1 MLCQKDVLL
10 KIMKI
15 NKIET
20 PSLWN
25 RLVENEAN
33 FEKLVESEKKFNAE
47 MLEKY
52 GIRFGVAI
60 VTDVIIVDDKCI
72 DEFDDLIES
81 LGI

>member
-1 MLCQKDVLL
+1 
-10 KIMKI
+10 MKI

-20 PSLWN
+20 PRLWE

-33 FEKLVESEKKFNAE
+33 FEKLVASEKKFNAE

-52 GIRFGVAI
+52 GIRFGLVI

>member
-1 MLCQKDVLL
+1 
-10 KIMKI
+10 MKI

-20 PSLWN
+20 PRLWK

-33 FEKLVESEKKFNAE
+33 FEKLVESKKKFNAE

-52 GIRFGVAI
+52 GIRFGLVI
-60 VTDVIIVDDKCI
+60 VTDVIIVDDKCS
-72 DEFDDLIES
+72 DEFDDLINS

>member
-1 MLCQKDVLL
+1 
-10 KIMKI
+10 MKI
-15 NKIET
+15 NKVET

-52 GIRFGVAI
+52 GIRFGLVI
-60 VTDVIIVDDKCI
+60 VTDVIIVDDKCS

>member
-1 MLCQKDVLL
+1 
-10 KIMKI
+10 MKI

-20 PSLWN
+20 PRLWE

-33 FEKLVESEKKFNAE
+33 FEKLVESVKKFNAE

-72 DEFDDLIES
+72 DEFDDLINS
-81 LGI
+81 LAI

>member
-1 MLCQKDVLL
+1 
-10 KIMKI
+10 MKI

-20 PSLWN
+20 PRLWR

-33 FEKLVESEKKFNAE
+33 FEKLVESKKKFNAE

-52 GIRFGVAI
+52 GIRFGLVI
-60 VTDVIIVDDKCI
+60 VTDVIVVDDKCS
-72 DEFDDLIES
+72 DEFDDLINS

>member
-1 MLCQKDVLL
+1 
-10 KIMKI
+10 MKI

-20 PSLWN
+20 PRLWR

-33 FEKLVESEKKFNAE
+33 FEKLVESKKKFNAE

-52 GIRFGVAI
+52 GIRFGLVI

-72 DEFDDLIES
+72 DEFDDLINS
-81 LGI
+81 LAI

>member
-1 MLCQKDVLL
+1 
-10 KIMKI
+10 MKI
-15 NKIET
+15 NKVET
-20 PSLWN
+20 PRLWN

-33 FEKLVESEKKFNAE
+33 FEKLAASENKFNAE

-60 VTDVIIVDDKCI
+60 VTNAIIVDDKCI
-72 DEFDDLIES
+72 DEFDDLINS

>member
-1 MLCQKDVLL
+1 
-10 KIMKI
+10 MKI
-15 NKIET
+15 NKVET

-52 GIRFGVAI
+52 GIRFGVAF

>member
-1 MLCQKDVLL
+1 MR
-10 KIMKI
+10 I
-15 NKIET
+15 NKVET

-60 VTDVIIVDDKCI
+60 LTNVIIVDDKCI

>member
-1 MLCQKDVLL
+1 
-10 KIMKI
+10 MKI

-20 PSLWN
+20 PRLWE

-52 GIRFGVAI
+52 GIRFGLVI

-72 DEFDDLIES
+72 DEFDDLINS
-81 LGI
+81 FGI

>member
-1 MLCQKDVLL
+1 
-10 KIMKI
+10 MKI
-15 NKIET
+15 NKSET
-20 PSLWN
+20 PRLWE

-33 FEKLVESEKKFNAE
+33 FEKLVESVKKFNAE

-60 VTDVIIVDDKCI
+60 VTDVIIVDDKCS

>member
-1 MLCQKDVLL
+1 
-10 KIMKI
+10 MKI
-15 NKIET
+15 NKVET

-33 FEKLVESEKKFNAE
+33 FEKLVASEDKFNAE

-60 VTDVIIVDDKCI
+60 VTNAIIVDDKCI

>member
-1 MLCQKDVLL
+1 MR
-10 KIMKI
+10 I
-15 NKIET
+15 NKVET

-33 FEKLVESEKKFNAE
+33 FEKLVASEKKFNAE

-52 GIRFGVAI
+52 GIRFGLVI

-72 DEFDDLIES
+72 DEFDDLINS

>member
-1 MLCQKDVLL
+1 
-10 KIMKI
+10 MKI
-15 NKIET
+15 DKVET
-20 PSLWN
+20 PRLWN

-52 GIRFGVAI
+52 GIRFGLVI
-60 VTDVIIVDDKCI
+60 VTDVIIVDDKCA
-72 DEFDDLIES
+72 DEFDDLINS

>member
-1 MLCQKDVLL
+1 
-10 KIMKI
+10 MKI

-20 PSLWN
+20 PRLWE

-33 FEKLVESEKKFNAE
+33 FEKLVASEKKFNAE

-52 GIRFGVAI
+52 GIRFGLVI

-72 DEFDDLIES
+72 DEFDDLINS

>member
-1 MLCQKDVLL
+1 
-10 KIMKI
+10 MKI

-20 PSLWN
+20 PRLWE

-33 FEKLVESEKKFNAE
+33 FEKLVESVKKFNAE

-52 GIRFGVAI
+52 GIRFGLVI
-60 VTDVIIVDDKCI
+60 VTDVIIVDDKCS

>member
-1 MLCQKDVLL
+1 MR
-10 KIMKI
+10 I
-15 NKIET
+15 NKVET

-33 FEKLVESEKKFNAE
+33 FEKLVESVKKFNAE

-52 GIRFGVAI
+52 GIRFGLVI
-60 VTDVIIVDDKCI
+60 VTDVIIVDDKCS

>member
-1 MLCQKDVLL
+1 
-10 KIMKI
+10 MKI
-15 NKIET
+15 NKSET
-20 PSLWN
+20 PRLWE

-33 FEKLVESEKKFNAE
+33 FEKLVASEKKFNAE

-52 GIRFGVAI
+52 GIRFGLVI

>member
-1 MLCQKDVLL
+1 
-10 KIMKI
+10 MKI

-20 PSLWN
+20 PRLWE

-33 FEKLVESEKKFNAE
+33 FEKLVASEKKFNAE

-52 GIRFGVAI
+52 GIKFGLVI
-60 VTDVIIVDDKCI
+60 VTDVIVVDDKCS

>member
-1 MLCQKDVLL
+1 
-10 KIMKI
+10 MKI
-15 NKIET
+15 NKSET
-20 PSLWN
+20 PRLWE

-60 VTDVIIVDDKCI
+60 VTNAIIVDDKCI

>member
-1 MLCQKDVLL
+1 
-10 KIMKI
+10 MKI
-15 NKIET
+15 NKVET

-33 FEKLVESEKKFNAE
+33 FEKLVVSEKKFNAE

-52 GIRFGVAI
+52 GIRFGLVI
-60 VTDVIIVDDKCI
+60 VTDVIVVDDKCS

>member
-1 MLCQKDVLL
+1 
-10 KIMKI
+10 MKI
-15 NKIET
+15 NKVET

-33 FEKLVESEKKFNAE
+33 FEKLVASEKKFNAE

-52 GIRFGVAI
+52 GIRFGLVI
-60 VTDVIIVDDKCI
+60 VTDVIVVDDKCA
-72 DEFDDLIES
+72 DEFDDLINS

>member
-1 MLCQKDVLL
+1 
-10 KIMKI
+10 MKI

-20 PSLWN
+20 PRLWE

-33 FEKLVESEKKFNAE
+33 FEKLVASEKKFNAE

-52 GIRFGVAI
+52 GIRFGLVI
-60 VTDVIIVDDKCI
+60 VTDVIIVDDKCS

>member
-1 MLCQKDVLL
+1 
-10 KIMKI
+10 MKI
-15 NKIET
+15 NKVET

-33 FEKLVESEKKFNAE
+33 FEKLVASEKKFNAE

-52 GIRFGVAI
+52 GIRFGIVI
-60 VTDVIIVDDKCI
+60 VTDVIIVDDKCS

>member
-1 MLCQKDVLL
+1 
-10 KIMKI
+10 MKI
-15 NKIET
+15 NKVET

-33 FEKLVESEKKFNAE
+33 FEKLVESENKFNAE

-52 GIRFGVAI
+52 GIRFGVVI
-60 VTDVIIVDDKCI
+60 VTNAIIVDDKCI
-72 DEFDDLIES
+72 DEFDDLINS

>member
-1 MLCQKDVLL
+1 
-10 KIMKI
+10 MKI
-15 NKIET
+15 NKVET

-60 VTDVIIVDDKCI
+60 VTNAIIVDDKCI

>member
-1 MLCQKDVLL
+1 MR
-10 KIMKI
+10 I
-15 NKIET
+15 NKVGT

-72 DEFDDLIES
+72 DEFDDLINS

>member
-1 MLCQKDVLL
+1 MVL
-10 KIMKI
+10 KI
-15 NKIET
+15 NKVET
-20 PSLWN
+20 PSLYN

-60 VTDVIIVDDKCI
+60 VTNAIIVDDKCI

>member
-1 MLCQKDVLL
+1 MR
-10 KIMKI
+10 I
-15 NKIET
+15 NKVET

-33 FEKLVESEKKFNAE
+33 FEKLVESVKKFNAE

-60 VTDVIIVDDKCI
+60 VTDVIIVDDKCS

>member
-1 MLCQKDVLL
+1 MDAILDNNI

-33 FEKLVESEKKFNAE
+33 FEKLVASEKKFNAE

-52 GIRFGVAI
+52 GIRFGLVI

-72 DEFDDLIES
+72 DEFDDVINS
-81 LGI
+81 FGI

>member
-1 MLCQKDVLL
+1 MVL
-10 KIMKI
+10 KI
-15 NKIET
+15 NKVET
-20 PSLWN
+20 PSLYN

-60 VTDVIIVDDKCI
+60 VTNAIIVDDKCI
-72 DEFDDLIES
+72 DEFDDLINS

>member
-1 MLCQKDVLL
+1 
-10 KIMKI
+10 MKI
-15 NKIET
+15 NKVET

-60 VTDVIIVDDKCI
+60 VANVIIVDDKCI
-72 DEFDDLIES
+72 DEFDDLIDS

>member
-1 MLCQKDVLL
+1 
-10 KIMKI
+10 MKI
-15 NKIET
+15 NKVET

-33 FEKLVESEKKFNAE
+33 FEKLVASEDKFNAE

-52 GIRFGVAI
+52 GIRLGVAI
-60 VTDVIIVDDKCI
+60 VTNVIIVDDKCI
-72 DEFDDLIES
+72 DEFDDLINS

>member
-1 MLCQKDVLL
+1 
-10 KIMKI
+10 MKI
-15 NKIET
+15 NKVET

-33 FEKLVESEKKFNAE
+33 FEKLVSSEKKFNAE
-47 MLEKY
+47 MLDKY

>member
-1 MLCQKDVLL
+1 
-10 KIMKI
+10 MKI
-15 NKIET
+15 NKVET

-60 VTDVIIVDDKCI
+60 VTDVIIVDDKCS

>member
-1 MLCQKDVLL
+1 
-10 KIMKI
+10 MKI
-15 NKIET
+15 NKVET

-33 FEKLVESEKKFNAE
+33 FEKLVASEKKFNAE
-47 MLEKY
+47 MLDKY

>member
-1 MLCQKDVLL
+1 MR
-10 KIMKI
+10 I
-15 NKIET
+15 NKVDT

-60 VTDVIIVDDKCI
+60 VTNAIIVDDKCI
-72 DEFDDLIES
+72 DEFDDLINS